1 MTNERN
7 IPIGSPAEVVTSTIL
22 INGEPIP
29 GSIGISSIQLVK
41 SVNHI
46 SAASI
51 IIRDGSA
58 ADEDFAISSGE
69 WFVPG
74 NEIEIQLGY
83 SSDEHSLFK
92 GVVVKHGL
100 KTRRN
105 RSSVLKVECR
115 DKAYQMTLKKK
126 SRYFHELTDSELCEE
141 LIAAYPLEMGT
152 IESTNFTHARL
163 VQVHSSDWD
172 FLLAR
177 ANACGKMLFTDDG
190 VVHFRAPDLA
200 SEPVLSLTYGAN
212 ILSFDAELDART
224 QWGRVVGES
233 WDGASQELLSQE
245 AADNPVTESGNL
257 SSADLAEQAGL
268 EEQLFKHAGQLS
280 AEELQS
286 WIDTEWL
293 KSKLSKLR
301 GQVSF
306 YGFSEVKPGDLVEL
320 QGLGDR
326 FNGLVWV
333 SAVRHDV
340 SQGNWTT
347 HLQLGMEDD
356 WLEKWSKDSQKGF
369 VPNVIPP
376 IQGLQVGIVSALQ
389 DDPEGEFRVQVRLP
403 LVSSDDEGIWSRI
416 ATLDAGE
423 NRGTF
428 FLPEIGDEVIVGFLN
443 NDPRDAIV
451 LGMLNSSSKP
461 AAFDVSDENPE
472 KGYVSREG
480 LKVVFNDDEKSITI
494 ATLEG
499 KTMQLSEDSGQV
511 LLEDEHGNSFSMSDS
526 GIEVA
531 SSSDMVFKANGNI
544 EFEGTNLELKSNA
557 QLVLSGAASTELNSS
572 GVLKI
577 EGSLVQIN

>member
-29 GSIGISSIQLVK
+29 GTIGISSIQLVK

-51 IIRDGSA
+51 VIRDGSA
-58 ADEDFAISSGE
+58 ADEDFAISSAE

-115 DKAYQMTLKKK
+115 DKAYQMILKKK

-152 IESTNFTHARL
+152 IESMDFAHACL

-190 VVHFRAPDLA
+190 VVHFKAPDLA

-224 QWGRVVGES
+224 QWGRVIGES

-268 EEQLFKHAGQLS
+268 EEQLFKHAGQLP

-293 KSKLSKLR
+293 KSKLAKLR

-306 YGFSEVKPGDLVEL
+306 HGFSEVKPGDLVEL

-356 WLEKWSKDSQKGF
+356 WLEKWSKESPKGF
-369 VPNVIPP
+369 AANVIPP

-403 LVSSDDEGIWSRI
+403 LVAADDEGIWSRI

-461 AAFDVSDENPE
+461 AAFDASDENPE

-494 ATLEG
+494 ATPEG

>member
-51 IIRDGSA
+51 VIRDGSA
-58 ADEDFAISSGE
+58 ADEDFAISSAE

-100 KTRRN
+100 KTHRN

-152 IESTNFTHARL
+152 IESTDFAHARL

-190 VVHFRAPDLA
+190 VVHFKAPDLA

-224 QWGRVVGES
+224 QWGRVIGES

-257 SSADLAEQAGL
+257 SSTDLAEQAGL
-268 EEQLFKHAGQLS
+268 EEQLFKHAGQLP

-293 KSKLSKLR
+293 KSKLAKLR

-306 YGFSEVKPGDLVEL
+306 HGFSEVKPGDLVEL

-356 WLEKWSKDSQKGF
+356 WLEEWSKESQKGF
-369 VPNVIPP
+369 VTNVIPP

-403 LVSSDDEGIWSRI
+403 LVAADDEGIWSRI

-461 AAFDVSDENPE
+461 GAFDASDENPE

-494 ATLEG
+494 ATPEG